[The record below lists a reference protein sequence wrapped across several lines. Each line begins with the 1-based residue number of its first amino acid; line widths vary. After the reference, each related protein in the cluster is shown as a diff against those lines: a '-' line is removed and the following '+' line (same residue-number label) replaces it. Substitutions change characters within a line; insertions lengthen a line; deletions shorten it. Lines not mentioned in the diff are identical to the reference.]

1 MDLRHVLWIG
11 GATGSGKTSI
21 ARALAYRHDLQ
32 LYNVDHRTYDHVERL
47 PPAPKPDW
55 DRPPGELADR
65 FVAHAHERRAL
76 VREDLAALP
85 DSPGAVAEGPFLLP
99 ELVPPRAAA
108 VFLVPGEQ
116 RLRETA
122 AERRSRPVLVE
133 RNLLLAERIAAAARE
148 RGFPVLDVDRP
159 LPGMID
165 RVEACLSAAV
175 ERLPRAV
182 DRPAI
187 RRFEN
192 DVLARQVR
200 LYKDSGD
207 APGDLPSGEWMLPFA
222 CECER
227 PGCADVVEV
236 SLADYETLS
245 GISAGGGRSPL
256 RAPRS

>member
-1 MDLRHVLWIG
+1 MELRDVLWIG

-47 PPAPKPDW
+47 PPAPPPDW
-55 DRPPGELADR
+55 DRPPAELADR
-65 FVAHAHERRAL
+65 FVAHANERWRL
-76 VREDLAALP
+76 VLEDLAGLP
-85 DSPGAVAEGPFLLP
+85 GSPGAIAEGPFLLP
-99 ELVPPRAAA
+99 ELVPPGATA
-108 VFLVPGEQ
+108 VFLVPGEE
-116 RLRETA
+116 RLRATA

-133 RNLLLAERIAAAARE
+133 RNMLLAQRIAAAARE
-148 RGFPVLDVDRP
+148 RGFPVLEVDRP
-159 LPGMID
+159 LAGMIE
-165 RVEACLSAAV
+165 RVGAYLSAALDA
-175 ERLPRAV
+175 LPRAV

-222 CECER
+222 CECGR
-227 PGCADVVEV
+227 PGCADVVEL
-236 SLADYETLS
+236 SLAEYERLS
-245 GISAGGGRSPL
+245 AAGDRSL
-256 RAPRS
+256 SRAPRS